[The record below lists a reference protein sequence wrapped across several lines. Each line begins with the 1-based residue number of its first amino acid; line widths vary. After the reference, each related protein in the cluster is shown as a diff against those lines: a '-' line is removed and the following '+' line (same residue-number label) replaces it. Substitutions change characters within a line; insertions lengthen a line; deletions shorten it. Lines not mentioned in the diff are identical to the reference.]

1 MTDIKQ
7 YTQPQKLI
15 GTIIYVSFVISFIMI
30 IGSAIW
36 ALLDVIM
43 ARGKTELFLRLSLGF
58 QIAIIGGILAAL
70 FFLLI
75 LFYGLFRR
83 GVTVIL
89 NIIFR
94 PIELEEKFKN
104 RKTVKLAAGA
114 LMVSLFAI
122 IVGIVISIFYEIFRA
137 IAGGTEV
144 SIAGIAENLS
154 GGQIA
159 LIISILVLIITI
171 LTLALFYM
179 WFNGYGLIIRLLYTL
194 EEEEEGK

>member
-1 MTDIKQ
+1 MTDKKK
-7 YTQPQKLI
+7 YTGQQKII
-15 GTIIYVSFVISFIMI
+15 GTIFYVSFVIAFIMI

-36 ALLDVIM
+36 SLSDFIM
-43 ARGKTELFLRLSLGF
+43 AQGKTELFLRLSLGL

-75 LFYGLFRR
+75 LFYGLFKR
-83 GVTVIL
+83 GTTVIL

-94 PIELEEKFKN
+94 PIELEDKFKN

-114 LMVSLFAI
+114 LMISLFAI
-122 IVGIVISIFYEIFRA
+122 IIGIVISIIYEIFRA
-137 IAGGTEV
+137 LVGGQEFTIAGLT
-144 SIAGIAENLS
+144 ENLS

-159 LIISILVLIITI
+159 LIISILYLIIT
-171 LTLALFYM
+171 LLALALLYM

-194 EEEEEGK
+194 EEED

>member
-1 MTDIKQ
+1 MSDIKQ
-7 YTQPQKLI
+7 YTGRQKII
-15 GTIIYVSFVISFIMI
+15 GTIFYVSFVISFIMI

-36 ALLDVIM
+36 SLLDFIM
-43 ARGKTELFLRLSLGF
+43 ARGKTDLFLRLSLGL
-58 QIAIIGGILAAL
+58 QIAIIGAILAAL

-75 LFYGLFRR
+75 LFYGLFKR

-94 PIELEEKFKN
+94 PIELEDKFKN

-114 LMVSLFAI
+114 LMISLFAI
-122 IVGIVISIFYEIFRA
+122 IIGIVISIIYEIFRSLV
-137 IAGGTEV
+137 GGQEF
-144 SIAGIAENLS
+144 SIAGLTENLS

-159 LIISILVLIITI
+159 LIISILTLIVTI
-171 LTLALFYM
+171 LGLALFYM

-194 EEEEEGK
+194 EEED

>member
-7 YTQPQKLI
+7 YTIRQQLI
-15 GTIIYVSFVISFIMI
+15 GTIFYISFVISFIMI

-36 ALLDVIM
+36 SLLDFIM
-43 ARGKTELFLRLSLGF
+43 AQGKTELFLRLSLGL

-75 LFYGLFRR
+75 LFYGLYKKGR
-83 GVTVIL
+83 TVLL

-94 PIELEEKFKN
+94 PVELEDKFKN
-104 RKTVKLAAGA
+104 RKTVKIAAAA
-114 LMVSLFAI
+114 LMISLFAI
-122 IVGIVISIFYEIFRA
+122 IIGIVISIIYEIFRSLV
-137 IAGGTEV
+137 GGQEF
-144 SIAGIAENLS
+144 SIAGLTENLS

-159 LIISILVLIITI
+159 LIISILTLIITV
-171 LTLALFYM
+171 LALALFYM

-194 EEEEEGK
+194 EEEEK

>member
-7 YTQPQKLI
+7 YTGRQKLI

-43 ARGKTELFLRLSLGF
+43 ARGKTELFLRLSLGL

-75 LFYGLFRR
+75 LFYGLFKR

-104 RKTVKLAAGA
+104 RTTVKLAAGA

-159 LIISILVLIITI
+159 LIISILVLITTI

-194 EEEEEGK
+194 EEEEGK

>member
-1 MTDIKQ
+1 MTDIKH
-7 YTQPQKLI
+7 YSGPQKLT
-15 GTIIYVSFVISFIMI
+15 GTILYASFVISFIMI

-36 ALLDVIM
+36 ALLDFIM
-43 ARGKTELFLRLSLGF
+43 ARGKMEIFLALSLGV
-58 QIAIIGGILAAL
+58 QIAIIGAILAAL

-104 RKTVKLAAGA
+104 RTTVKLAAGA
-114 LMVSLFAI
+114 LMISLFSI
-122 IVGIVISIFYEIFRA
+122 IIGIVIALFYEIFRA
-137 IAGGTEV
+137 LVGGQEFT
-144 SIAGIAENLS
+144 IAGITENLT

-159 LIISILVLIITI
+159 LTISILYLIVT
-171 LTLALFYM
+171 LLALALFYM

-194 EEEEEGK
+194 EEEGD

>member
-1 MTDIKQ
+1 MTDIKH
-7 YTQPQKLI
+7 YTGPQKLT
-15 GTIIYVSFVISFIMI
+15 GTILYVSFVISFIMI

-36 ALLDVIM
+36 ALLDFIM
-43 ARGKTELFLRLSLGF
+43 ARGKMEIFLALSLGV
-58 QIAIIGGILAAL
+58 QIAIIGAILAAL

-83 GVTVIL
+83 GVSVIL

-104 RKTVKLAAGA
+104 RTTVKLAAGA
-114 LMVSLFAI
+114 LMISLFAI
-122 IVGIVISIFYEIFRA
+122 IIGIVIAIFYEIFRA
-137 IAGGTEV
+137 LVGGTEFT
-144 SIAGIAENLS
+144 IAGITENLT

-159 LIISILVLIITI
+159 LTISILYLIVT
-171 LTLALFYM
+171 LLALALFYM

-194 EEEEEGK
+194 EEEGD